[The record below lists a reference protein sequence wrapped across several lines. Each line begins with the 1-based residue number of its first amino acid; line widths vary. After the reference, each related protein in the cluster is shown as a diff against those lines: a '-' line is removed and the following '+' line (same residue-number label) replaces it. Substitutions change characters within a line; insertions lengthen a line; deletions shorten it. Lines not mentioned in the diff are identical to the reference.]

1 MEYLATF
8 HTHYGAMRFN
18 KHCRENGVSAE
29 MKPVPRSLSHSCG
42 VCVYF
47 EAEGEPAVNE
57 HEDLER
63 FYRVAPD
70 GTYVPV

>member
-8 HTHYGAMRFN
+8 YTHYGAMRFK

-29 MKPVPRSLSHSCG
+29 MKPVPRELSYSCG
-42 VCVYF
+42 VCVCF
-47 EAEGEPAVNE
+47 EAAGEPAADG

-63 FYRVAPD
+63 FYHVAPD
-70 GTYVPV
+70 GKYVPV